1 MNTLKEF
8 QIEMM
13 KVSVY
18 DSRSEMGKAAA
29 ADAAERIRKIIGRK
43 GEATAVFA
51 AAPSQNEFLEELC
64 SQDVDWSKVNAYHMD
79 EYVGLDMDAPQRF
92 GNFLK
97 EAIFERLP
105 FKTVHYIQ
113 KPGVNPETAVQE
125 YEKLLA
131 KNPPDLVFL
140 GIGENGHLAFND
152 PGTADFQDPRRVKIV
167 TLDHTCRNQQVNDGC
182 FKTIDDVPKTAI
194 TLTMSMLLSI
204 PETLAIV
211 PGGTKTDAVYKT
223 VHDPISTG
231 CPATALR
238 RHSGSAL
245 YVDRDAGAKLL

>member
-1 MNTLKEF
+1 MLKEL
-8 QIEMM
+8 QKDKL
-13 KVSVY
+13 KVFVY
-18 DSRSEMGKAAA
+18 DGRPEMGKAAA
-29 ADAAERIRKIIGRK
+29 VDAAERIRKIIGRK
-43 GEATAVFA
+43 GFATAVFA

-64 SQDVDWSKVNAYHMD
+64 KQDLDWSKVDAFHMD
-79 EYVGLDMDAPQRF
+79 EYVGLDLNAPQRF

-97 EAIFERLP
+97 EAIFKKLSFRS
-105 FKTVHYIQ
+105 VHYIQ
-113 KPGVNPETAVQE
+113 QQGVDPEASVRE
-125 YEKLLA
+125 YEKLLT

-152 PGTADFQDPRRVKIV
+152 PGTADFKDPRKVKIV

-204 PETLAIV
+204 PETVAIV
-211 PGGTKTDAVYKT
+211 PGSTKMEAVYKT
-223 VHDPISTG
+223 VNDPVSTL

-238 RHSGSAL
+238 VHQGAAL
-245 YVDRDAGAKLL
+245 YVDRDAGRKLL